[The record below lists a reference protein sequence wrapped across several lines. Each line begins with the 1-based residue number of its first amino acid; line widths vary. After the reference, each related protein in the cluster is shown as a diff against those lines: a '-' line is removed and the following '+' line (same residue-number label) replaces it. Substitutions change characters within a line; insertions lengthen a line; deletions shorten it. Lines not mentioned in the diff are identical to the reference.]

1 MLNNKPAAYTAC
13 DDFRIYTSEVINFPL
28 YMYSSVKK
36 SIQLLYIGLVFLT
49 TLTLSPDAANAQD
62 PWPMFRQNIFHTGY
76 SNFTGPLAPDLAW
89 QYNTAG
95 FTYSSP
101 VVTTTRVY
109 IASEDELI
117 ALDLDGDELWAFTF
131 SNVQNPPAVDITGL
145 ISTPAI
151 AADGTIYIG
160 SLDNNLYAINP
171 SGTLKWTLDT
181 GDQVF
186 SSPTIGSDGTVY
198 VGSRSGQLFAVNPN
212 GTIQWAAST
221 DGEILSSPAVGPDGA
236 VYVGTTD
243 NRLYAFNGTTGSTLW
258 PPFATQ
264 GEIVSSPAIGNGNVY
279 FGSLDSRLYAVDTD
293 TGVAAWNAP
302 FQTGAEIV
310 SSPAIGPDGSV
321 YIGSF
326 DGRFYAVNGV
336 TGTAKWQN
344 PLITGSL
351 IAASPAIDGF
361 NNIYITSLDGSLYVI
376 SDATTRF
383 DRLWSFP
390 TGSPIWASP
399 AIGPNSSVYIAA
411 TGSQSEAGRLF
422 AINQAAYNVTF
433 ATQLLE
439 GQDTPFSVSVTGA
452 PIAAIGTLFYRSA
465 GTTTFSSL
473 QFNGNA
479 IIPGTAISGTGFEY
493 YITGTQGTF
502 PAQSPESNPASKPVF
517 INSDTAPDHFLPRI
531 HRMISVPYDLTS
543 KTVAD
548 VLVDDYQ
555 TYGPQSWRLHR
566 WNGNTYEEY
575 PDLSE
580 NFEPGQAFFLV
591 TTGGE
596 PFNVGSGWSVDTS
609 QPYPVDLQPGWN
621 QIGNPFGFPVPWNR
635 VVRNPQIVNTIAF
648 FDGAQMIQNPEDVAV
663 LRPWEGYFVYNDSDK
678 MVTILISPEPAFT
691 EEEVEAEKW
700 AKKPLPQ
707 AAQLSSQIQITASI
721 ESLGL
726 EDSQNWVGLHNGAP
740 NERDL
745 YNMLEAPPFGD
756 NIRLSI
762 IEDGERYAMSTKA
775 AQTGGAS
782 WDLVLTTSDPA
793 IVRNNVSVSL
803 DFSRGSVPNGNLQMV
818 LIDEDYGYARDIS
831 NNALDVD
838 WGDNLPARHF
848 KLVLGTAQHI
858 DNILTDITRAPA
870 TSTLDQNFPNPFQR
884 NTRIGYQL
892 TDRSDVTL
900 TVYNVLGQEVQ
911 RLVQSTQNPGTYE
924 VVWDGQDK
932 SGQSVSSGIYIYK
945 LQAGAFSSS
954 GKMTL
959 LR

>member
-1 MLNNKPAAYTAC
+1 
-13 DDFRIYTSEVINFPL
+13 
-28 YMYSSVKK
+28 
-36 SIQLLYIGLVFLT
+36 
-49 TLTLSPDAANAQD
+49 
-62 PWPMFRQNIFHTGY
+62 MFRQNIFHTGY
-76 SNFTGPLAPDLAW
+76 TNFTGPLAPDLAW
-89 QYNTAG
+89 QYNTVG

-101 VVTTTRVY
+101 IVTTDRVY

-151 AADGTIYIG
+151 APDGTIYIG

-171 SGTLKWTLDT
+171 TGTLKWTLDT
-181 GDQVF
+181 GDQIF
-186 SSPTIGSDGTVY
+186 SSPTIGPDGTIY
-198 VGSRSGQLFAVNPN
+198 IGSRSGQLFAVNPD
-212 GTIQWAAST
+212 GTIRWVAAT
-221 DGEILSSPAVGPDGA
+221 EGEILSSPAVGPDGV
-236 VYVGTTD
+236 VYVGATD
-243 NRLYAFNGTTGSTLW
+243 NRLYALNGISGAFAW
-258 PPFATQ
+258 PPFTTE

-310 SSPAIGPDGSV
+310 SSPAVGPDGSV

-326 DGRFYAVNGV
+326 DGRFYAVNGN
-336 TGTAKWQN
+336 TGAAKWQN

-399 AIGPNSSVYIAA
+399 AIGPNSSVFIAA

-439 GQDTPFSVSVTGA
+439 GQDAPFSVSVTGA
-452 PIAAIGTLFYRSA
+452 PVSANGTLFYRAA
-465 GTTTFSSL
+465 GTETYASLLFS
-473 QFNGNA
+473 GNA
-479 IIPGTAISGTGFEY
+479 IIPGTAITGTGFEY
-493 YITGTQGTF
+493 YITGPQGTF
-502 PAQSPESNPASKPVF
+502 PDQTPENNPASKPVF

-531 HRMISVPYDLTS
+531 HRMISVPYDLTG

-548 VLVDDYQ
+548 VLIDDYQ
-555 TYGPQSWRLHR
+555 EYGPQSWRLHR
-566 WNGNTYEEY
+566 WNGNAYEEY
-575 PDLSE
+575 PNLSE

-596 PFNVGSGWSVDTS
+596 PFNVDSGWSVDTS
-609 QPYPVDLQPGWN
+609 QPYPIDLQPGWN

-648 FDGAQMIQNPEDVAV
+648 FDGAQMIQNPDDVAV
-663 LRPWEGYFVYNDSDK
+663 LMPWEGYFVYNSSDQ
-678 MVTILISPEPAFT
+678 MVTILISPEPASIP
-691 EEEVEAEKW
+691 EEELIEEEAGKV
-700 AKKPLPQ
+700 AGKTASKS
-707 AAQLSSQIQITASI
+707 AQIATQIQISASI
-721 ESLGL
+721 EALGL
-726 EDSQNWVGLHNGAP
+726 EDSQNWVGLHNAP
-740 NERDL
+740 SNELDL
-745 YNMLEAPPFGD
+745 YNIQEAPPFGEH
-756 NIRLSI
+756 IRLSI
-762 IEDGERYAMSTKA
+762 MEEGQRYAMRTKPA
-775 AQTGGAS
+775 NSAGAS
-782 WDLVLTTSDPA
+782 WDLVLTTSDPS
-793 IVRNNVSVSL
+793 IVSNNVSVSL
-803 DFSRGSVPNGNLQMV
+803 DFSRESALGESALNEALQMV

-831 NNALDVD
+831 NNTLDVD

-858 DNILTDITRAPA
+858 DNVLTDITRAPA

-892 TDRSDVTL
+892 SDRSDVTL
-900 TVYNVLGQEVQ
+900 TIYNVLGQEVQ
-911 RLVQSTQNPGTYE
+911 RLIQSTQNPGQYE
-924 VVWDGQDK
+924 AVWDGQDK
-932 SGQSVSSGIYIYK
+932 SGQAVSSGIYIYR